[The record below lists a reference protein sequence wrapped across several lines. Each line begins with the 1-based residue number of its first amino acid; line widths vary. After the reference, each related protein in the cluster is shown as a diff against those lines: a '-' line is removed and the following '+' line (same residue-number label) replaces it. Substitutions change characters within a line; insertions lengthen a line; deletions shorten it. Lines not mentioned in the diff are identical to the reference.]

1 MIGGNDNP
9 VGEGFGPQARVP
21 IWGSEPGPDG
31 FFLARIVAGESLP
44 LGCHLAPKTI
54 FVLVVNLGARPLG
67 HGCLG
72 SKARLDSVDRE

>member
-1 MIGGNDNP
+1 M
-9 VGEGFGPQARVP
+9 GFGPQVRPP
-21 IWGSEPGPDG
+21 IWASEPWPDG
-31 FFLARIVAGESLP
+31 FFLARIVAGESVP

-72 SKARLDSVDRE
+72 SNARLDSVDRE